1 MAKQNRAKITKLA
14 KQTEGLPNKSG
25 VYLFKD
31 QKGKPIYIGKA
42 KDLKKRVNSYFKAD
56 RNSKARRIL
65 AKTSSLES
73 IVVSS
78 EVEALILESNLVK
91 RHQPKYN
98 VDLKDDKNF
107 LYLQISVQEDFPRV
121 SFVRRVEKDKAKYFG
136 PFTNAKEIRST
147 LKFVR
152 RIFPFRTC
160 SLKIKEGK
168 KQKPC
173 LDLHL
178 GRCIGPCLGNVE
190 KNDYRKIINDLI
202 LFLEGKQDEIIDRLK
217 DQMEKAVKSK
227 DFEKAAKLRDQ
238 LRGFKQL
245 MIRQKVISTNFV
257 DQDLIGL
264 RIGNKVAVVNLF
276 MIRSGKL
283 TGCEYFTLKNVSKS
297 SRGEVLSSFIQNY
310 YQKVADFPK
319 EIILDLAPD
328 QLEILSAWLNK
339 ISDHRIKII
348 ISKNLSSRKRGDDK
362 KKLLKLANENA
373 ELYLNQIVRLGDS
386 RLVIEKALKELLKVI
401 QYPKLLAPKKFDLNK
416 AKRFRIEGYDISNLQ
431 GKDAYGS
438 MVVLEFFKKK
448 VENKDKGTRE
458 ERWLLRLAKDQYR
471 IFRVRTVAKPND
483 YRMFGEVLSRRFGN
497 RKKHSDDKSFRTL
510 PDLILIDGGKGQ
522 LNTALKVLKSLDLT
536 IPVISLAKKNE
547 VIFTPLNK
555 NGIKLEERSQ
565 VLKIIQKVRDE
576 SHRFSLKF
584 HRNLRSKSI
593 RRGAR

>member
-1 MAKQNRAKITKLA
+1 MARQNRAKITKLA
-14 KQTEGLPNKSG
+14 KQTEGLPNKPG

-31 QKGKPIYIGKA
+31 QKDKPIYVGKA
-42 KDLKKRVNSYFKAD
+42 KNLKKRVNSYFKAD
-56 RNSKARRIL
+56 RDSKARRIL

-91 RHQPKYN
+91 RYQPKYN

-107 LYLQISVQEDFPRV
+107 LYLRISVQEDFPRV
-121 SFVRRVEKDKAKYFG
+121 NFVRRVEKDKAKYFG

-178 GRCIGPCLGNVE
+178 GKCIGPCLDNVE

-202 LFLEGKQDEIIDRLK
+202 LFLEGKQNGIIDRLK

-245 MIRQKVISTNFV
+245 TIRQKVISTNFV

-283 TGCEYFTLKNVSKS
+283 TGCEYFTLKNVNRS

-319 EIILDLAPD
+319 EVILDLAPD

-348 ISKNLSSRKRGDDK
+348 ISKKGNK

-401 QYPKLLAPKKFDLNK
+401 QYPKLLAPEKFDLNK

-438 MVVLEFFKKK
+438 MVVLEFFKKE

-458 ERWLLRLAKDQYR
+458 KKWLLRLAKDQYR
-471 IFRVRTVAKPND
+471 IFRVRTVTKPND
-483 YRMFGEVLSRRFGN
+483 YRMFGEVLSRRLGN
-497 RKKHSDDKSFRTL
+497 RKKHSDDESFRTL

-522 LNTALKVLKSLDLT
+522 LNAALKVLKSLDLT
-536 IPVISLAKKNE
+536 IPAISLAKKDE

-555 NGIKLEERSQ
+555 DGIKLEERSQ
-565 VLKIIQKVRDE
+565 VLKIIQKIRDE

>member
-1 MAKQNRAKITKLA
+1 MARQNRAKITKLA
-14 KQTEGLPNKSG
+14 KQTEGLPNKPG

-31 QKGKPIYIGKA
+31 QKDKPIYVGKA
-42 KDLKKRVNSYFKAD
+42 KNLKKRVNSYFKAD

-91 RHQPKYN
+91 RYQPKYN

-107 LYLQISVQEDFPRV
+107 LYLRISVQEDFPRV
-121 SFVRRVEKDKAKYFG
+121 NFVRRVEKDKAKYFG

-178 GRCIGPCLGNVE
+178 GKCIGPCLDNVE

-202 LFLEGKQDEIIDRLK
+202 LFLEGKQNGIIDRLK

-245 MIRQKVISTNFV
+245 TIRQKVISTNFV

-283 TGCEYFTLKNVSKS
+283 TGCEYFTLKNVNRS

-319 EIILDLAPD
+319 EVILDLAPD

-348 ISKNLSSRKRGDDK
+348 ISKKGNK

-401 QYPKLLAPKKFDLNK
+401 QHPKLLAPKKFDLNK

-438 MVVLEFFKKK
+438 MVVLEFFKKE

-458 ERWLLRLAKDQYR
+458 KKWLLRLAKDQYR
-471 IFRVRTVAKPND
+471 IFRVRTVTKPND
-483 YRMFGEVLSRRFGN
+483 YRMFGEVLSRRLGN
-497 RKKHSDDKSFRTL
+497 RKKHSDDESFRTL

-522 LNTALKVLKSLDLT
+522 LNAALKVLKSLDLT
-536 IPVISLAKKNE
+536 IPAISLAKKDE

-555 NGIKLEERSQ
+555 DGIKLEERSQ
-565 VLKIIQKVRDE
+565 VLKIIQKIRDE

>member
-1 MAKQNRAKITKLA
+1 MTEKSQAKTIELK
-14 KQTEGLPNKSG
+14 KQGEELPHKPG

-31 QKGKPIYIGKA
+31 QKDKPIYIGKA

-56 RNSKARRIL
+56 QNSKARRIL

-107 LYLQISVQEDFPRV
+107 LYLRISVQEDFPRV

-160 SLKIKEGK
+160 SLKIKEGR

-173 LDLHL
+173 LDLDL
-178 GRCIGPCLGNVE
+178 GRCLGPCLGNIKRDHYHKVI
-190 KNDYRKIINDLI
+190 DDLI
-202 LFLEGKQDEIIDRLK
+202 LFLEGKQDWIVDELK
-217 DQMEKAVKSK
+217 SQMEKVAESK
-227 DFEKAAKLRDQ
+227 DFEKAVKLRDQ
-238 LRGFKQL
+238 LKGFKQL
-245 MIRQKVISTNFV
+245 AVKPKVILTDFV
-257 DQDLIGL
+257 DRDLIGL
-264 RIGNKVAVVNLF
+264 EVGNKIAVVNLF

-283 TGCEYFTLKNVSKS
+283 IGCEYFTLKNVSKS
-297 SRGEVLSSFIQNY
+297 LRGEVLSSFIQSY
-310 YQKVADFPK
+310 YQKAADFPK
-319 EIILDLAPD
+319 KIILDSAPD
-328 QLEILSAWLNK
+328 QLEILSSWLNK
-339 ISDHRIKII
+339 IASHRIRII
-348 ISKNLSSRKRGDDK
+348 VSQRGNKR
-362 KKLLKLANENA
+362 KLLKLANENA
-373 ELYLNQIVRLGDS
+373 ELHLRQVEKFLS
-386 RLVIEKALKELLKVI
+386 LRLVIEKALEELLKVI

-416 AKRFRIEGYDISNLQ
+416 AKRFRIEGYDISNLG

-438 MVVLEFFKKK
+438 MVVLEFFKREVK
-448 VENKDKGTRE
+448 NRKGE
-458 ERWLLRLAKDQYR
+458 ERWFLRLAKDQYR
-471 IFRVRTVAKPND
+471 IFRVRTVAKPDD
-483 YRMFGEVLSRRFGN
+483 YRMFNEVLSRRFGN
-497 RKKHSDDKSFRTL
+497 RKKHLDDSSFATL

-522 LNTALKVLKSLDLT
+522 LNVALKVLKSLDLT
-536 IPVISLAKKNE
+536 IPVISLAKKDE
-547 VIFTPLNK
+547 VIFTLLNK
-555 NGIKLEERSQ
+555 DGIKLEERSQ